1 VRGGSVGVCRLL
13 ETTSRALLP
22 VTCHNR
28 RAHPGCMH
36 TNAKQRNSYGSK
48 QHTDCSDLVH
58 VSVRATTTKLSVCQH
73 TDCSDLFRETFVRRP
88 PSCLCQVC
96 PSAPLLA
103 SVELRAT
110 NELFQKTTNHH
121 HLSWLGI
128 LFAGVRCE
136 FVVRTLSLAKPKKNF
151 VVKRQG
157 ILFH

>member
-1 VRGGSVGVCRLL
+1 MRGGSVGVLCRLL

-58 VSVRATTTKLSVCQH
+58 VSVRATTTKLSVPAHRLLGLVQ
-73 TDCSDLFRETFVRRP
+73 RNVRATTTKL
-88 PSCLCQVC
+88 SVSVC

-121 HLSWLGI
+121 HLSWLGN

-136 FVVRTLSLAKPKKNF
+136 FVVRTLSLAKPKKNC
-151 VVKRQG
+151 R
-157 ILFH
+157 